1 MELSPIYEALKRCLY
16 PTIGPLI
23 YTNYRGFNARMHEE
37 REREREG
44 SNCKRVSPVYTRL
57 CVYHGTRGIFELPI
71 VRWLTL
77 FQRFRAPPGYVEA
90 NCPILFELIPL
101 YVRLMILFVL
111 DY

>member
-23 YTNYRGFNARMHEE
+23 YTNYRGFNARMHGE
-37 REREREG
+37 RERERERG
-44 SNCKRVSPVYTRL
+44 RDRIANACHRYTHD
-57 CVYHGTRGIFELPI
+57 CAYTTE
-71 VRWLTL
+71 L